1 MRLQMSYLFSLVI
14 LLKTICDTTVWPNI
28 SRVGEFKS
36 ADSYADMAIRH
47 NRYNAKALVN
57 KGNCLF
63 MSKEYERAKEI
74 FLEAIGVE
82 VRVSRMRCAQHYRSV
97 CSITLARWN
106 QFLAIL
112 ESFHRCSWVYCWHA
126 SASVCRYI
134 PPRSTAWKPYTTW
147 G

>member
-1 MRLQMSYLFSLVI
+1 MCTNFSWLFLLSRCLGQYCARVI
-14 LLKTICDTTVWPNI
+14 
-28 SRVGEFKS
+28 GEFKS

-82 VRVSRMRCAQHYRSV
+82 VRVSLSMC
-97 CSITLARWN
+97 CSSEALGMSADFFLPSSMPPTPCLLWFRGTTLTP
-106 QFLAIL
+106 L
-112 ESFHRCSWVYCWHA
+112 
-126 SASVCRYI
+126 
-134 PPRSTAWKPYTTW
+134 
-147 G
+147 

>member
-1 MRLQMSYLFSLVI
+1 
-14 LLKTICDTTVWPNI
+14 
-28 SRVGEFKS
+28 
-36 ADSYADMAIRH
+36 MAIRH

-82 VRVSRMRCAQHYRSV
+82 VSNNLPIAQHCAVHVAIIQGWQPV
-97 CSITLARWN
+97 CVASIR
-106 QFLAIL
+106 
-112 ESFHRCSWVYCWHA
+112 R
-126 SASVCRYI
+126 
-134 PPRSTAWKPYTTW
+134 